1 MKVLE
6 KILKIIILLF
16 NEFNNLISKI
26 FNKLPRVIKV
36 AIIYELVLL
45 ASLNFL
51 PNNNVEKIVEKVEKV
66 VVTEIV
72 EITETIEKEQ
82 IAIVEKPASKCN
94 LDNEIACKIYTKG
107 IESGLTHD
115 QATLVVSISAHET
128 GYWKS
133 KAFTKNN
140 NFGGLMSA
148 KTGKLK
154 HYNSFDEGLNAL
166 VKCLKTYYFDKGLN
180 TIEKIGSKYCPVGAK
195 NDPNNLNQ
203 YWVGGVTKI
212 YNTYLQK

>member
-1 MKVLE
+1 M
-6 KILKIIILLF
+6 KILIKIIKILILLLD
-16 NEFNNLISKI
+16 EFNKLIAKI

-51 PNNNVEKIVEKVEKV
+51 PNNNIEKVVEKVEKV

-82 IAIVEKPASKCN
+82 IAIVEKPTSKCN
-94 LDNEIACKIYTKG
+94 LDNETACKIYNKSV
-107 IESGLTHD
+107 ESGLTHE

-180 TIEKIGSKYCPVGAK
+180 TIEEIGAKYCPVGAK